1 MKKKTLFCATLLIII
16 GVACGVKA
24 SLFNMNS
31 STRELFDANVDALTS
46 GESGYRCTGPKTENL
61 AGHIFCHCEN
71 TNPCSDT
78 YGC

>member
-1 MKKKTLFCATLLIII
+1 MKKKLLFSVALLVII
-16 GVACGVKA
+16 GAAYGVKI
-24 SLFNMNS
+24 SLSNS
-31 STRELFDANVDALTS
+31 YSVTNELFDANVDALTN

-71 TNPCSDT
+71 TNPCADT